1 MPLHPGT
8 ASLKPFKHALLLL
21 AALGVCLGQG
31 AATAAPLT
39 LSGTATYLARIAA
52 PPNAVFAA
60 RIERVTPGAAPE
72 IVGRFLQ
79 APAGN
84 PPSRF
89 EIAYETAGGGQLRLV
104 TRVIADDRVLFS
116 AEKDLD
122 AAAMAGA
129 PVELVMSAGTGQA
142 PTAVGTATPTHMVG
156 LYSYIADTGSFL
168 RCDTQQRL
176 PVATEGDNAALE
188 SAYSNTRRNPG
199 EGLLAEVVGRIV
211 ERLPMEGRTRPTL
224 VVDRFVTIR
233 AEDSCPKQ
241 AGDAAPGLTNTYWKL
256 TQLGGSAIVPEKGKR
271 EAHLIF
277 KDQRVSGSGGC
288 NSMAGGYTLDG
299 ETLKFSQ
306 MAGTMMACAAGMD
319 EESRLGLAL
328 TLVARWKISGRQLDL
343 LDSEGQ
349 LLARL
354 EANALYN

>member
-1 MPLHPGT
+1 M
-8 ASLKPFKHALLLL
+8 KPFKHALLLL

-84 PPSRF
+84 PPYRF

-176 PVATEGDNAALE
+176 AVATEGDNAALE

>member
-1 MPLHPGT
+1 M
-8 ASLKPFKHALLLL
+8 KPPRHALLFVAAL
-21 AALGVCLGQG
+21 AAVLAHG
-31 AATAAPLT
+31 AASAAPLT
-39 LSGTATYLARIAA
+39 LNGTATYLARIAA

-60 RIERVTPGAAPE
+60 RIERITPGAAPE

-84 PPSRF
+84 PPYRF

-129 PVELVMSAGTGQA
+129 PVEMVMNAGTQRP
-142 PTAVGTATPTHMVG
+142 PTAVGTAAPTQMLG

-233 AEDSCPKQ
+233 AEDSCPKK
-241 AGDAAPGLTNTYWKL
+241 ATDAAPGLTNTYWKL

-319 EESRLGLAL
+319 EESRLGLAM
-328 TLVARWKISGRQLDL
+328 TLVARWKINGKQLDL
-343 LDSEGQ
+343 KDMQGNTVASLEGM
-349 LLARL
+349 AIR
-354 EANALYN
+354 

>member
-1 MPLHPGT
+1 
-8 ASLKPFKHALLLL
+8 
-21 AALGVCLGQG
+21 
-31 AATAAPLT
+31 
-39 LSGTATYLARIAA
+39 YLARIAA

-84 PPSRF
+84 PPYRF

>member
-1 MPLHPGT
+1 M
-8 ASLKPFKHALLLL
+8 KPFKHALLLL

-84 PPSRF
+84 PPYRF

-233 AEDSCPKQ
+233 AEDSCPKK
-241 AGDAAPGLTNTYWKL
+241 ATDAAPGLTNTYWKL

-288 NSMAGGYTLDG
+288 NSMAGGYTLVG